1 MAHISHHVLLD
12 VFKKVFGEVDEAMFR
27 DVERPLELNLC
38 NLSIEK
44 GDLNGRL

>member
-1 MAHISHHVLLD
+1 MALRIHNLLLD
-12 VFKKVFGEVDEAMFR
+12 VLKKVFGEVDEAMFR

-44 GDLNGRL
+44 GVLNGRL